1 MIQNAK
7 LLLIYLDETDVWEDM
22 PLYEAVVRRFL
33 LHGISGATVQ
43 VGIMGYGIQHR
54 VHHKRLFGIS
64 DDRPVTI
71 SVVEEEAKLRPFL
84 SEIREMVGDSLVVIL
99 DVEVVA

>member
-1 MIQNAK
+1 MDKKAK
-7 LLLIYLDETDVWEDM
+7 LLLIYLDETDVWEDL
-22 PLYEAVVRRFL
+22 PLYEAIVRRFL
-33 LHGISGATVQ
+33 QHGLSGATVN

-71 SVVEEEAKLRPFL
+71 SVVEEEANLRAILP
-84 SEIREMVGDSLVVIL
+84 EIRNMVGDSLMVML
-99 DVEVVA
+99 DVEVVE

>member
-7 LLLIYLDETDVWEDM
+7 LLVIYLDETDVWEDL
-22 PLYEAVVRRFL
+22 PLYEAIVRRL
-33 LHGISGATVQ
+33 LQHGISGATVHR
-43 VGIMGYGIQHR
+43 GIMGYGFQQR

-71 SVVEEEAKLRPFL
+71 SVVEEEANLRPFIA
-84 SEIREMVGDSLVVIL
+84 EIRGMVGDSLMVML
-99 DVEVVA
+99 DVEVLT